1 MDLNLKGKRA
11 LVTGGSKGIGKAC
24 AQVLAEEGA
33 TVMIASRDGA
43 ALEAAAK
50 DILAKTGAEVKW
62 KAADLS
68 RRGVAEELAKW
79 AAQSGDAL
87 DILVNN
93 AGAIPGGDLLKVD
106 EDTWRN
112 AWDLKVFGYINLTRA
127 VYGQMKA
134 KKKGAIVNVL
144 GNAGEKLNAAY
155 IAGSTANAG
164 LMAFTRALGG
174 ASHADGIRVVGVS
187 PGPVATDRLLGLYR
201 QMAAAKLGDP
211 NRYEELFAGM
221 AFNRPAT
228 ANEIAWTV
236 AFAASDRSSY
246 TTGIYITIDGGLA
259 ARS

>member
-24 AQVLAEEGA
+24 AQVLADEGCA
-33 TVMIASRDGA
+33 VMIASRDGA
-43 ALEAAAK
+43 ALEAAAR
-50 DILAKTGAEVKW
+50 DIKAKTGAEVKW

-68 RRGVAEELAKW
+68 KRDVAEELSKW
-79 AAQSGDAL
+79 AGDL

-106 EDTWRN
+106 EDTWRSS
-112 AWDLKVFGYINLTRA
+112 WDLKMFGYINLTRA
-127 VYGQMKA
+127 VYAVMKA
-134 KKKGAIVNVL
+134 RKKGAIINVL

-187 PGPVATDRLLGLYR
+187 PGPVATDRLLKLYKD
-201 QMAAAKLGDP
+201 MAASKLGDA

-228 ANEIAWTV
+228 AEEIAWTV
-236 AFAASDRSSY
+236 AFSASERSSY
-246 TTGIYITIDGGLA
+246 TTGVYITIDGGLA